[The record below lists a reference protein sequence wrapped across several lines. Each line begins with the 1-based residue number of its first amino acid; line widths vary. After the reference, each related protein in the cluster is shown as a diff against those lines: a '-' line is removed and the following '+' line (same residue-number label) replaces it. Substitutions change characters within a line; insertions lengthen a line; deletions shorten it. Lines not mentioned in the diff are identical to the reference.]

1 MIVQNQIGGGG
12 LSNAE
17 LAEATATAAQVLSGY
32 TFYAGDKELKTG
44 TLVPT
49 PKVKTGSFSPIDE
62 DQTFKV
68 TIGFKPVA
76 VMIRLSSFNSNALLT
91 AFCYNNISYLVAQQS
106 DWTGAGYWEG
116 TSYIQLLSDGFSIN
130 NQSTMG
136 EAYFPPF
143 SDYSYLSRTSFYY
156 IAIG

>member
-1 MIVQNQIGGGG
+1 MIVVNPNGSG
-12 LSNAE
+12 LTNGN
-17 LAEATATAAQVLSGY
+17 LALATATAAQVLSGY

-44 TLVPT
+44 VLVPT

-68 TIGFKPVA
+68 TIGFKPIA

-130 NQSTMG
+130 NHSTIG

-143 SDYSYLSRTSFYY
+143 LDYSYLSKTSFYY